1 MSTHKEK
8 LIIILKYKNL
18 LSKYGDIIVSYLGIP
33 FLIIYAI
40 INSMICM
47 LALVGA
53 SNIEL
58 TSDLF
63 TQYPLFI
70 PFITTSLNIMIILPF
85 IIIIIYFIYMIIKLL
100 EKHYTKMSELEIK

>member
-53 SNIEL
+53 STIER

-63 TQYPLFI
+63 IQYPLFI
-70 PFITTSLNIMIILPF
+70 PFIIASLNILMILPF
-85 IIIIIYFIYMIIKLL
+85 IIIIIYFIYMIMKLL
-100 EKHYTKMSELEIK
+100 ENHYTKMSEREIK